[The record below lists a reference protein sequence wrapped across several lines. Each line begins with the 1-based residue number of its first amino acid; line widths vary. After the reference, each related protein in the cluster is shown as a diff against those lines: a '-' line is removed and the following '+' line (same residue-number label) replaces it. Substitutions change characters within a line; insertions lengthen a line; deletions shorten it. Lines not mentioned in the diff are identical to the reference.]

1 MKVLAKR
8 SFAVFLAI
16 VTVLSLSCSGWFGFA
31 ENVYA
36 DDSEVQNETQ
46 EGKIQIPDDAVEYN
60 GHRYYF
66 YYMEVCKSSW
76 EDAIKFCENK
86 GGYLATINDKE
97 ENDFLNKYMRE
108 NTKYTSAYFGLSDRI
123 QEGTWVWENGE
134 NSTYT
139 NWASGEANSQ
149 NSRED
154 YGMFYY
160 KYPDGTW
167 NDGDYSY
174 IDDGKCAIIC
184 EWGFTLQR
192 DNLSFTNTED
202 YFFTDSDI
210 TSNNKNYNISENA
223 KNQILSMF
231 DKNNTAQ
238 ELITKHINDS
248 WTGSCQG
255 MSTLMSV
262 MFYDY
267 NRLHMN
273 DIGKAYSLACPKDS
287 SITKDLV
294 NSYHLMYYT
303 PAVQNNLFH
312 QLCQT
317 FQNYTNSLNNLVES
331 VKDASVPTV
340 AWIKTI
346 ETNDKDNKTVGHAI
360 LLLDVLDEDDD
371 SYTFKL
377 YDPNYLNQFRKMT
390 VYKENTSEKYPYYI
404 SINYLSFTYL
414 YWYSTNIDTVDPYE
428 CYHKKSEDQG
438 YEQSYIESSD
448 TDNINVTTDSGK
460 NIITDGIPIQDFVY
474 GPLPGPAVTTDG
486 TNNDNHSCYLF
497 DKELSSNYIVD
508 FDDMKE
514 NGSVDIITDNFGATL
529 STVGDGTLSVD
540 TETNTITA
548 QVDDKPDTELS
559 VVTNDTDDSWEWCK
573 TTVKTDDS
581 QTITIKLTEDGA
593 VISGDNPDDQQI
605 TVSDLENEKEIESAS
620 DNERTIIDK
629 SGNTKED
636 FSATTVS
643 LSASTFNY
651 NGQSQKPEVTVK
663 DKDGNTLKEGTDY
676 TIQWPEDT
684 TSAGEKEIVI
694 SGIGNYSGTQSVKYS
709 IIKSGQPSDKTDLST
724 TTVSLSAST
733 FTYNGESQ
741 KPEVTVK
748 DKDGNTLKEGT
759 DYTIQWPEDT
769 TSAGEK
775 EIVIS
780 GIGDYTGTKSVK
792 YTISNSDDTS
802 STEVQFTDVHKGDW
816 FYDAVYWAVAEGI
829 TEGTSETTFS
839 PDMEC
844 TRAHIVTF
852 LWRANGSPE
861 VASTDK
867 FSDVADDQY
876 YSKAVAWAVQQG
888 ITVGTSDTTFSPDM
902 PCTRAQAVT
911 FLWRAKGSP
920 DASASSKFNDVD
932 SSQYYANA
940 VDWAVKNNITAGTS
954 DTTFS
959 PNVACS
965 RAQIVAFLYRAK

>member
-36 DDSEVQNETQ
+36 DDSEVQ
-46 EGKIQIPDDAVEYN
+46 EGQIQIPDDAVEYN
-60 GHRYYF
+60 GHYYYF

-97 ENDFLNKYMRE
+97 ENDFLNNYMRK
-108 NTKYTSAYFGLSDRI
+108 NTNYTSAYFGLSDRI
-123 QEGTWVWENGE
+123 KEGTWVWENGE

-139 NWASGEANSQ
+139 NWAGGEANSQ
-149 NSRED
+149 NSNED

-174 IDDGKCAIIC
+174 IDDGKYAIIC

-192 DNLSFTNTED
+192 DNLSFTNSSNN
-202 YFFTDSDI
+202 FFT
-210 TSNNKNYNISENA
+210 TLELLKKNYTYKISDNA
-223 KNQILSMF
+223 KNRILSMF
-231 DKNNTAQ
+231 DNNDVARNY
-238 ELITKHINDS
+238 ITKRLGET
-248 WTGSCQG
+248 WMGSCFG

-273 DIGKAYSLACPKDS
+273 DIGKAYSLAYPKDS
-287 SITKDLV
+287 SVTTDLV
-294 NSYHLMYYT
+294 NSYHMLQHT
-303 PAVQNNLFH
+303 PARLNNVYKIQVQ
-312 QLCQT
+312 T
-317 FQNYTNSLNNLVES
+317 YENYTES
-331 VKDASVPTV
+331 VKKLAESVEDVSTPTV
-340 AWIKTI
+340 VSIMT
-346 ETNDKDNKTVGHAI
+346 TNNIGHCV
-360 LLLDVLDEDDD
+360 LLLDILDEDDE
-371 SYTFKL
+371 SYTFKV
-377 YDPNYLNQFRKMT
+377 YNPNHSNEFSEMT
-390 VYKENTSEKYPYYI
+390 VYKYRDDAHPSLFN
-404 SINYLSFTYL
+404 INYNVDYDYRYL

-428 CYHKKSEDQG
+428 FYTKKLENQE
-438 YEQSYIESSD
+438 YEPEILDIINAE
-448 TDNINVTTDSGK
+448 NINVSAASGK
-460 NIITDGIPIQDFVY
+460 NIITDGIPDQDHVF
-474 GPLPGPAVTTDG
+474 GPLSESTVTTDG
-486 TNNDNHSCYLF
+486 TNNENSSYYLL
-497 DKELSSNYIVD
+497 DKGLSSDYIVD

-514 NGSVDIITDNFGATL
+514 NGSVDIITDNFEATL

-593 VISGDNPDDQQI
+593 VISGDNPDDQKI

-663 DKDGNTLKEGTDY
+663 DKDGTILKEGTDY
-676 TIQWPEDT
+676 TIEWPEDT

-780 GIGDYTGTKSVK
+780 GIGNYTGTKSVK
-792 YTISNSDDTS
+792 YTISTSDDTS

-829 TEGTSETTFS
+829 TKGTSETTFS

-876 YSKAVAWAVQQG
+876 YAKAVAWAVQQG

-920 DASASSKFNDVD
+920 SASASSKFNDVD

-940 VDWAVKNNITAGTS
+940 VYWAVKNNITAGTS

-959 PNVACS
+959 PDVACS